1 MGIKTAELLT
11 NLLVNSSM
19 IKDATTV
26 DYTGSR
32 KKKFLI
38 AINANLI
45 SVQMFQESKCCFG
58 EANKYSY

>member
-1 MGIKTAELLT
+1 MRRFSYYDLTNWSNAAKMGIKTAELLP

-32 KKKFLI
+32 KKNI
-38 AINANLI
+38 P
-45 SVQMFQESKCCFG
+45 
-58 EANKYSY
+58 YSN